1 MEVGLEVGTV
11 RLEPHNPIWEE
22 LAKEMIVTLHKIL
35 GEDAKDIQHVGSTA
49 IKTIKAKPIVDLA
62 VAVENLDIALKHKD
76 ELEKNGIH
84 YVGEIN
90 KGQVMCDIGNYD
102 ANVRTH
108 HVHFVIANST
118 EWKEYLNMRD
128 YLNAKP
134 EIAAEYAHIKEMSA
148 VKYGNDRKE
157 YSKAKNDIIKRILKE
172 AEEWRKTEA

>member
-22 LAKEMIVTLHKIL
+22 LAKEMIVTLGNIL

-49 IKTIKAKPIVDLA
+49 IKSIKAKPIVDLA
-62 VAVENLDIALKHKD
+62 VAVESLDIALKHKD
-76 ELEKNGIH
+76 KLEKNDIH

-90 KGQVMCDIGNYD
+90 KGQVMYDIGHYD

-108 HVHFVIANST
+108 HIHFVIANST

-157 YSKAKNDIIKRILKE
+157 YSKEKNDIIKRILKE

>member
-1 MEVGLEVGTV
+1 MKIGLEVGTV
-11 RLEPHNPIWEE
+11 HLETHNPIWEE
-22 LAKEMIVTLHKIL
+22 MAKEMIVTLRNIL

-62 VAVENLDIALKHKD
+62 IAVESLDIALKHKD

-90 KGQVMCDIGNYD
+90 KGQVMYDIGNYD

-108 HVHFVIANST
+108 HIHFVIADSS
-118 EWKEYLNMRD
+118 EWKDYLNMRD

-148 VKYGNDRKE
+148 TKYANNRKE
-157 YSKAKNDIIKRILKE
+157 YSNAKDSIIKRILKE